1 MLAQLVLIKEAI
13 NVEYAEHHPICLH
26 EPPINSRFYN
36 HVCYSL
42 QQTALNLQL
51 SKSASLLNQKL
62 FFLAVVRSL
71 QDRGLLCRF
80 AKKKPH
86 PKRRGKEQTLNR
98 GIKQKRLIINENNF
112 HLQP

>member
-1 MLAQLVLIKEAI
+1 MLAQLVLIKKAI

-62 FFLAVVRSL
+62 FFSCSGEVTPGSWPSVQICKEKAAS
-71 QDRGLLCRF
+71 
-80 AKKKPH
+80 KKTG
-86 PKRRGKEQTLNR
+86 KRADTEQRNKTET
-98 GIKQKRLIINENNF
+98 IN
-112 HLQP
+112 H